1 VNPLDDIV
9 RLREEYENRKQRL
22 SGSDVYSWHNPAN
35 LFMVQGRQRAL
46 LAALKE
52 HGIADLSGLRILEV
66 GCGGGGV
73 LVEFLGFGA
82 APGDLF
88 GVDLLRDRLYN
99 AHGRLPG
106 SHFYNADGQRLPFPS
121 RSFDLALQFTALS
134 SVLDPNIRQNM
145 CREMLRVLRPS
156 GLVVWYDFWLN
167 PTNPQTR
174 GIRPEEIRGL
184 FPGCRCE
191 FRRITLAP
199 PVTRRLAGVSWGLC
213 LFLERLKFLN
223 THYLAVIQRDH

>member
-1 VNPLDDIV
+1 
-9 RLREEYENRKQRL
+9 
-22 SGSDVYSWHNPAN
+22 
-35 LFMVQGRQRAL
+35 
-46 LAALKE
+46 
-52 HGIADLSGLRILEV
+52 V

-73 LVEFLGFGA
+73 LAELLSFGA

-88 GVDLLRDRLYN
+88 GVDLLRDRLSY

-134 SVLDPNIRQNM
+134 SVLDPNIRQTI
-145 CREMLRVLRPS
+145 CREMLRVLRSPEPVTGKPT

-174 GIRPEEIRGL
+174 GIRPEEIRQL
-184 FPGCRCE
+184 FPGCRYE

-199 PVTRRLAGVSWGLC
+199 PLTRRLAGVSWGLC
-213 LFLERLKFLN
+213 LFLESLKFLN
-223 THYLAVIQRDH
+223 THYLAIIQRDS